1 MLIYSIG
8 SIIFLGHKY
17 IYIMAH
23 HQPTSFWHSFGQKV
37 TTGLEMAAT
46 AKHIWD
52 VGKLAYAG
60 IRAAAPVIE
69 GIISTAALL

>member
-1 MLIYSIG
+1 
-8 SIIFLGHKY
+8 
-17 IYIMAH
+17 MAH
-23 HQPTSFWHSFGQKV
+23 HQPVSFWQSLGQKV
-37 TTGLEMAAT
+37 STGLEVAAT

-52 VGKLAYAG
+52 VGKMAYAG